1 MDKILHQVSSMADQL
16 HNLTDAV
23 SKFEKCKACKKK
35 YYKSVDDVDDSFEDK
50 LQSIELT
57 PRPSVPA
64 PPKAFNS
71 NSPPVS
77 SSTPLRP
84 QKTTLGNQLQK
95 PYNELEADK
104 QSTMLIGSPSRGVSL
119 YVLKKKVEQL
129 PKHTAKGFAL
139 KLFELV
145 FSRDEAKTG
154 SVEGKGDK
162 LLKLDP
168 NRIAAVKECTELTFS
183 ANENV
188 EWAIIKKCIDEKC
201 RMARNDRCF
210 VWAGVNRMKKD

>member
-1 MDKILHQVSSMADQL
+1 MAKIFHQVSSMADQL
-16 HNLTDAV
+16 HKLTDAI

-35 YYKSVDDVDDSFEDK
+35 YYKSEHDADVSFEYK
-50 LQSIELT
+50 LPGIELT
-57 PRPSVPA
+57 PPPSVQA

-71 NSPPVS
+71 NSPPVKS

-84 QKTTLGNQLQK
+84 QKSTLGDRLQK
-95 PYNELEADK
+95 PCNEMGADK
-104 QSTMLIGSPSRGVSL
+104 PSTMLIGSPSRGV
-119 YVLKKKVEQL
+119 YVLRKKVEQL
-129 PKHTAKGFAL
+129 PKNTPKGFAL

-154 SVEGKGDK
+154 SVEGKGEK

-188 EWAIIKKCIDEKC
+188 EWATIRKCIDEKC
-201 RMARNDRCF
+201 RMVRNDRCF
-210 VWAGVNRMKKD
+210 VWAGINITKKE

>member
-1 MDKILHQVSSMADQL
+1 
-16 HNLTDAV
+16 
-23 SKFEKCKACKKK
+23 
-35 YYKSVDDVDDSFEDK
+35 
-50 LQSIELT
+50 
-57 PRPSVPA
+57 
-64 PPKAFNS
+64 
-71 NSPPVS
+71 
-77 SSTPLRP
+77 
-84 QKTTLGNQLQK
+84 
-95 PYNELEADK
+95 
-104 QSTMLIGSPSRGVSL
+104 MLIGSPSRGV

-188 EWAIIKKCIDEKC
+188 EWAIIKKCIDVKC
-201 RMARNDRCF
+201 RMVRNDRCF
-210 VWAGVNRMKKD
+210 VWAGVNLMKKD